1 MPTLVYDPLV
11 EKHLIDER
19 RRNGLD
25 RWDEVWEGAYVIMP
39 SPNDEHQ
46 DILDN
51 LVIVLKPLI
60 QTTGLGVVRSTINVS
75 DRFSDWKLN
84 FRIPDLAIFLKGSS
98 AENCGTHWYGGPD
111 FTIEIVSPGDRSR
124 EKLAFYE
131 SIGTKELL
139 LIDRDPW
146 QLELFRLSD
155 GGLQSVGTSSV
166 KTVREVE
173 SQTLPLTWSL
183 LAGDSRPQIIVRH
196 VSTNEQWQV

>member
-60 QTTGLGVVRSTINVS
+60 QTTGLEWFARRST
-75 DRFSDWKLN
+75 
-84 FRIPDLAIFLKGSS
+84 
-98 AENCGTHWYGGPD
+98 
-111 FTIEIVSPGDRSR
+111 
-124 EKLAFYE
+124 
-131 SIGTKELL
+131 
-139 LIDRDPW
+139 
-146 QLELFRLSD
+146 
-155 GGLQSVGTSSV
+155 
-166 KTVREVE
+166 
-173 SQTLPLTWSL
+173 
-183 LAGDSRPQIIVRH
+183 
-196 VSTNEQWQV
+196 

>member
-1 MPTLVYDPLV
+1 M
-11 EKHLIDER
+11 
-19 RRNGLD
+19 
-25 RWDEVWEGAYVIMP
+25 
-39 SPNDEHQ
+39 
-46 DILDN
+46 
-51 LVIVLKPLI
+51 
-60 QTTGLGVVRSTINVS
+60 VRSTINVS